1 MKVGDQ
7 IHSNERLREANPPV
21 GALLVGTDGESLR
34 VTESNHR
41 KCIVTQH
48 VTGEEAPEETPIDDL
63 PAVVRYP
70 RGYQYTVVWVPD
82 EEEPYYTDLDV
93 LSYELSQAFD
103 TDVDIERVSDDSI
116 AVGDQQEDG
125 TSEMA
130 IIMLEDGLELITGD
144 PRSKSS
150 AYHRTMLIENETD
163 PKVIAR
169 IAVRFFH
176 DNASKVS

>member
-34 VTESNHR
+34 VTESNGQ
-41 KCIVTQH
+41 KCLITQS
-48 VTGEEAPEETPIDDL
+48 VNGLEVPEETPIADL
-63 PAVVRYP
+63 PRVVRYP
-70 RGYQYTVVWVPD
+70 RGYQYTVVWMPD
-82 EEEPYYTDLDV
+82 EEEPYFLDMQH
-93 LSYELSQAFD
+93 LAQELRELLD
-103 TDVDIERVSDDSI
+103 TTAEWVSDDSI

-150 AYHRTMLIENETD
+150 AYHQTMLIENETD
-163 PKVIAR
+163 PKAIAR